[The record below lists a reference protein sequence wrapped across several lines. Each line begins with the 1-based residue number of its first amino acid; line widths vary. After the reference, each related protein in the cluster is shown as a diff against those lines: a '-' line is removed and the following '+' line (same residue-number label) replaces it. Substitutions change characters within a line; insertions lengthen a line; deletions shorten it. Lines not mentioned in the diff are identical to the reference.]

1 MADNQQSRFE
11 KSLGLLTTR
20 FVSLLQKAK
29 DGVLDLKVAAD
40 LLEVRQKRRIY
51 DITNVLEGI
60 GLIEKKSKNSIQW
73 KGAGPGCNTQEV
85 GEKLTDLKDEI
96 SKLEAHEQML
106 DTHTQWIQQSIKNIK
121 EDIINKKYAYITYE
135 DVKENFEDQFVLG
148 IQGPEDMKLFVPNVL
163 KTVIQDDTVINYNMT
178 LKSNTE
184 EIKVYM
190 VQPELAKTYDNK
202 MLEMRLQEEAKGM
215 KRGNEEDDKKGEEV
229 SVKPKRKVGRP
240 PKNSTKPD
248 PILITDEADD
258 EDDDSELI
266 EAKIVLR
273 DVSTTDIAQRDLDFL
288 DQFYSDF
295 CGPLMRLSPPPGEKD
310 YHFNLSENEGVCDLF
325 DITLT

>member
-85 GEKLTDLKDEI
+85 GEKLTDLKEEI
-96 SKLEAHEQML
+96 SKLEAHEQLL
-106 DTHTQWIQQSIKNIK
+106 DTHTRWIQQSIKNI
-121 EDIINKKYAYITYE
+121 EDDTVNRKYAYVTYE
-135 DVKENFEDQFVLG
+135 DVKENFTDEFVLG
-148 IQGPEDMKLFVPNVL
+148 IQGPPDTKLSVPNVL

-178 LKSNTE
+178 LKSNMGE
-184 EIKVYM
+184 VKVYM

-202 MLEMRLQEEAKGM
+202 VLEMRLQEEAKGI
-215 KRGNEEDDKKGEEV
+215 KRGNEEAEKKEDEV
-229 SVKPKRKVGRP
+229 PVKPKRKVGRP
-240 PKNSTKPD
+240 PRNSTKLD
-248 PILITDEADD
+248 PVLTEDLDD
-258 EDDDSELI
+258 EDEDSELI

-273 DVSTTDIAQRDLDFL
+273 DVCTTDIAQRDLEFL
-288 DQFYSDF
+288 DQFYADF

-325 DITLT
+325 DITTQ

>member
-20 FVSLLQKAK
+20 FVTLLQKAK

-40 LLEVRQKRRIY
+40 ILEVRQKRRIY

-96 SKLEAHEQML
+96 RKLEDHEQLL
-106 DTHTQWIQQSIKNIK
+106 DMHTQWIQQSIKNI
-121 EDIINKKYAYITYE
+121 ENDLINRKYAYITYE
-135 DVKENFEDQFVLG
+135 DVKENFPDDFVLG
-148 IQGPEDMKLFVPNVL
+148 IQAPPDTELSVPNIMQSSEDED
-163 KTVIQDDTVINYNMT
+163 KEINYEMF
-178 LKSNTE
+178 LKSNSG

-190 VQPELAKTYDNK
+190 IQPELAKTYDNK
-202 MLEMRLQEEAKGM
+202 ILEMRLQEETKGT
-215 KRGNEEDDKKGEEV
+215 KRGKEEEEKKEEANA
-229 SVKPKRKVGRP
+229 KPKRRVGRP
-240 PKNSTKPD
+240 PKGVSKPD
-248 PILITDEADD
+248 PVLSD
-258 EDDDSELI
+258 EDEEDDTELI

-273 DVSTTDIAQRDLDFL
+273 DVSTSDIAQKDLELF
-288 DQFYSDF
+288 DQIYSDIY
-295 CGPLMRLSPPPGEKD
+295 GPLVRLSPPPSEKD
-310 YHFNLSENEGVCDLF
+310 YHFNLSENEGICDLF
-325 DITLT
+325 DITAK